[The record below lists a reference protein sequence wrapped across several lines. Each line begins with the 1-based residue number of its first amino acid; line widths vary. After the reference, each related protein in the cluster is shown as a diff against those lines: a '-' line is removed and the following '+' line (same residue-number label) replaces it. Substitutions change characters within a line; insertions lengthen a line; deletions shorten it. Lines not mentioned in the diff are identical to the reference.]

1 MSPTRL
7 VFGQA
12 PPVMWSKDEQHTS
25 SGQNLKRRNEP
36 YNEIRTR
43 ALRNRETG
51 ENDLDMKVMYHFWA
65 HFLVRNFNPRM
76 YEEFRRL
83 AFEDLAM
90 QRGSFGVNL
99 LGVYYD
105 QVLNSKRRPIPQIL
119 ARHYVELVKGEGQDG
134 GRGERPAF
142 AKLRQSWRNG
152 ALDMKSRKK
161 IDGFVDQVLREE
173 LER

>member
-12 PPVMWSKDEQHTS
+12 PPVMWSKEEIAASD
-25 SGQNLKRRNEP
+25 NLRRRNEP
-36 YNEIRTR
+36 YNEIRER

-51 ENDLDMKVMYHFWA
+51 ENYLDMRVMYHFWA

-76 YEEFRRL
+76 YEEFRRV
-83 AFEDLAM
+83 AYEDLQS
-90 QRGSFGVNL
+90 QRGNFGVNL

-119 ARHYVELVKGEGQDG
+119 AKHYVELVKAEAIDGQ
-134 GRGERPAF
+134 RQERPAF
-142 AKLRQSWRNG
+142 GKLRAAWRNG
-152 ALDMKSRKK
+152 ALDLKSRK
-161 IDGFVDQVLREE
+161 ILLEEVDQVLREE

>member
-12 PPVMWSKDEQHTS
+12 PPVMWSKEEIAASD
-25 SGQNLKRRNEP
+25 NLRRRNEP
-36 YNEIRTR
+36 YNEIRSR

-51 ENDLDMKVMYHFWA
+51 ENDLDMRVMYHFWA

-83 AFEDLAM
+83 AYEDL
-90 QRGSFGVNL
+90 QSQKGNFGVNL
-99 LGVYYD
+99 LGAYYD
-105 QVLNSKRRPIPQIL
+105 QVLNSKRRTMPQIL
-119 ARHYVELVKGEGQDG
+119 AKHYVELVKGEAVDGQ
-134 GRGERPAF
+134 RQERPAF
-142 AKLRQSWRNG
+142 GKLRASWRNG
-152 ALDMKSRKK
+152 ALDLKSRK
-161 IDGFVDQVLREE
+161 ILLEEVDQVLREE